1 MNEKEK
7 LLSILDNLKDG
18 FELSVY
24 NFVNETAIIKDVKL
38 NKMFYCDVLFNEN
51 KPFFINVVEKETNFL
66 NIKDIK

>member
-18 FELSVY
+18 FELSIY

-38 NKMFYCDVLFNEN
+38 NKMFYCAVLFNEN
-51 KPFFINVVEKETNFL
+51 KPFFINIIEKETNFL